1 MAAYRRRGAHA
12 PLLAFRTIEVSVMFV
27 SLAVVT
33 VFMSALLLVSA
44 GAKSLR
50 TRHITEQMSTLGVP
64 QGMMAFL
71 IGGQIAGAAGVIAG
85 LWWGPVGIAA
95 AIGLTLYFAGAVA
108 FHLRVGDRKGASPA
122 VVLTVAS
129 VALIVL
135 RAATL

>member
-1 MAAYRRRGAHA
+1 
-12 PLLAFRTIEVSVMFV
+12 MFV
-27 SLAVVT
+27 SLAIVT
-33 VFMSALLLVSA
+33 VFMSAVLLVSA

-50 TRHITEQMSTLGVP
+50 TRHITEQMATLGVP
-64 QGMMAFL
+64 QSMMAFL
-71 IGGQIAGAAGVIAG
+71 IGAQIAGAAGAIAG

-108 FHLRVGDRKGASPA
+108 SHLRVGDRKGAPPA
-122 VVLTVAS
+122 LVLTVAS

>member
-1 MAAYRRRGAHA
+1 
-12 PLLAFRTIEVSVMFV
+12 MFV

-71 IGGQIAGAAGVIAG
+71 IGAQIAGAAGVIAG

-95 AIGLTLYFAGAVA
+95 AIGLALYFVGAVA
-108 FHLRVGDRKGASPA
+108 FHLRVGDRRGASPA
-122 VVLTVAS
+122 VVLTMAS
-129 VALIVL
+129 VALIAL

>member
-1 MAAYRRRGAHA
+1 
-12 PLLAFRTIEVSVMFV
+12 MFV

-33 VFMSALLLVSA
+33 VFMSAVLLISA

-64 QGMMAFL
+64 QSMMAFL
-71 IGGQIAGAAGVIAG
+71 IGAQVAGAAGVLAG

-108 FHLRVGDRKGASPA
+108 SHLRVGDRKGAPPA
-122 VVLTVAS
+122 VVLTMAS
-129 VALIVL
+129 IALIAL

>member
-1 MAAYRRRGAHA
+1 
-12 PLLAFRTIEVSVMFV
+12 MFV
-27 SLAVVT
+27 SLVVVT
-33 VFMSALLLVSA
+33 LFVSAVLLVSA

-71 IGGQIAGAAGVIAG
+71 IGAQVAGAAGAIAG
-85 LWWGPVGIAA
+85 LWWGLVGIAA

-108 FHLRVGDRKGASPA
+108 SHLRVGDHKGAPPA
-122 VVLTVAS
+122 AVLTVVS

-135 RAATL
+135 RFATL

>member
-1 MAAYRRRGAHA
+1 
-12 PLLAFRTIEVSVMFV
+12 MFV

-50 TRHITEQMSTLGVP
+50 TPHITEQMATLGVP
-64 QGMMAFL
+64 QRMMTFL
-71 IGGQIAGAAGVIAG
+71 IGAQIAGAAGAVAG
-85 LWWGPVGIAA
+85 LRWGAVGIAA

-108 FHLRVGDRKGASPA
+108 SHLRVGDRRGASPA
-122 VVLTVAS
+122 AVLTVAS

>member
-1 MAAYRRRGAHA
+1 
-12 PLLAFRTIEVSVMFV
+12 MFL

-33 VFMSALLLVSA
+33 VFVSALLLVSA

-50 TRHITEQMSTLGVP
+50 TRHVTEQMSTLGVP
-64 QGMMAFL
+64 QSMMAFL
-71 IGGQIAGAAGVIAG
+71 IGAQVAGAAGVIAG
-85 LWWGPVGIAA
+85 LRWGPVGIAA

-122 VVLTVAS
+122 VALAMAS

>member
-1 MAAYRRRGAHA
+1 
-12 PLLAFRTIEVSVMFV
+12 MFV

-64 QGMMAFL
+64 QRMMAFL
-71 IGGQIAGAAGVIAG
+71 IGAQIAGAAGAIAG

-108 FHLRVGDRKGASPA
+108 SHLRVGDLKGAPPA
-122 VVLTVAS
+122 AVLTMAS

>member
-1 MAAYRRRGAHA
+1 M
-12 PLLAFRTIEVSVMFV
+12 IEVPAVFV

-33 VFMSALLLVSA
+33 VFMSAVNLLSA

-64 QGMMAFL
+64 QRMMAFL
-71 IGGQIAGAAGVIAG
+71 IGAQVAGAAGAIAG

-108 FHLRVGDRKGASPA
+108 FHLRVGDRKGATPA
-122 VVLTVAS
+122 AVLALAS
-129 VALIVL
+129 VALILL
-135 RAATL
+135 RAASL

>member
-1 MAAYRRRGAHA
+1 
-12 PLLAFRTIEVSVMFV
+12 MFV
-27 SLAVVT
+27 SLVVVT

-64 QGMMAFL
+64 QSMMAFL
-71 IGGQIAGAAGVIAG
+71 IGAQVAGAAGAIAG
-85 LWWGPVGIAA
+85 LWWVPVGIAA

-122 VVLTVAS
+122 MVLAMASVVLTVLS
-129 VALIVL
+129 
-135 RAATL
+135 AATL

>member
-1 MAAYRRRGAHA
+1 
-12 PLLAFRTIEVSVMFV
+12 MFV

-33 VFMSALLLVSA
+33 VFMSAVLLVSA

-50 TRHITEQMSTLGVP
+50 TRHITEQMSTLGIP

-71 IGGQIAGAAGVIAG
+71 IGAQIAGAAGAIAG

-108 FHLRVGDRKGASPA
+108 SHLRVGDRKGALPA
-122 VVLTVAS
+122 VVLTMAS
-129 VALIVL
+129 IALIAL

>member
-1 MAAYRRRGAHA
+1 M
-12 PLLAFRTIEVSVMFV
+12 SV

-64 QGMMAFL
+64 PGMMAFL
-71 IGGQIAGAAGVIAG
+71 IGAQIAGAAGAIAG
-85 LWWGPVGIAA
+85 LWWGPIGIAA
-95 AIGLTLYFAGAVA
+95 AIGLMLYFAGAVA

-122 VVLTVAS
+122 VVLTMAS

>member
-1 MAAYRRRGAHA
+1 
-12 PLLAFRTIEVSVMFV
+12 MFV
-27 SLAVVT
+27 SLVAVT
-33 VFMSALLLVSA
+33 VFMSVLLLVSA

-64 QGMMAFL
+64 QGMMALL
-71 IGGQIAGAAGVIAG
+71 IGAQVAGAAGAVAG
-85 LWWGPVGIAA
+85 LRWGPVGIAA

-108 FHLRVGDRKGASPA
+108 SHLRVGDLKGAPPA
-122 VVLTVAS
+122 AVLTVVS

>member
-1 MAAYRRRGAHA
+1 
-12 PLLAFRTIEVSVMFV
+12 MFV
-27 SLAVVT
+27 SLAVLT

-50 TRHITEQMSTLGVP
+50 TRHITEQMSALGVP
-64 QGMMAFL
+64 QSMMAFL
-71 IGGQIAGAAGVIAG
+71 IGAQTAGAAGVIAG

-95 AIGLTLYFAGAVA
+95 AIGLTLYFTGAVA

-122 VVLTVAS
+122 VVLTLVS
-129 VALIVL
+129 VVLVVL

>member
-1 MAAYRRRGAHA
+1 
-12 PLLAFRTIEVSVMFV
+12 MFV

-71 IGGQIAGAAGVIAG
+71 IGAQIAGAAGVIAG

-95 AIGLTLYFAGAVA
+95 AIGLALYFAGAVA
-108 FHLRVGDRKGASPA
+108 FHLRVSGGGPHHGLRRPDRIACCHPLTADSRSGAR
-122 VVLTVAS
+122 LD
-129 VALIVL
+129 
-135 RAATL
+135 RAG

>member
-1 MAAYRRRGAHA
+1 
-12 PLLAFRTIEVSVMFV
+12 MFV

-33 VFMSALLLVSA
+33 VVMSALLLISA

-64 QGMMAFL
+64 QRMMPFL
-71 IGGQIAGAAGVIAG
+71 ISAQIAGAAGTTAG
-85 LWWGPVGIAA
+85 LWWGPLGIAA
-95 AIGLTLYFAGAVA
+95 AIGLTLYLAGAVA
-108 FHLRVGDRKGASPA
+108 FHLRVGDHKGASPA
-122 VVLTVAS
+122 AVLAMAS

>member
-1 MAAYRRRGAHA
+1 
-12 PLLAFRTIEVSVMFV
+12 MFV
-27 SLAVVT
+27 SLVVVT
-33 VFMSALLLVSA
+33 AFMSALLLVSA

-50 TRHITEQMSTLGVP
+50 TQHITEQMSTLGVP
-64 QGMMAFL
+64 PSMMTFL
-71 IGGQIAGAAGVIAG
+71 IGAQVAGAAGVIAG

-108 FHLRVGDRKGASPA
+108 SHLRVGDHKGAPPA

>member
-1 MAAYRRRGAHA
+1 
-12 PLLAFRTIEVSVMFV
+12 MFV

-33 VFMSALLLVSA
+33 VVMAALLLVSA

-71 IGGQIAGAAGVIAG
+71 IVAQIAGAAGVIAG
-85 LWWGPVGIAA
+85 LRWGPVGIAA

-108 FHLRVGDRKGASPA
+108 FHLRVGDHKGASPA
-122 VVLTVAS
+122 AILAVAS
-129 VALIVL
+129 IALIVL

>member
-1 MAAYRRRGAHA
+1 
-12 PLLAFRTIEVSVMFV
+12 MFV

-33 VFMSALLLVSA
+33 VLMSAVLLVSA

-50 TRHITEQMSTLGVP
+50 TRHITEQMSTLGIP
-64 QGMMAFL
+64 HSMMTFL
-71 IGGQIAGAAGVIAG
+71 IGAQIAGAAGAIAG
-85 LWWGPVGIAA
+85 LRWGPVGIAA

-108 FHLRVGDRKGASPA
+108 SHLRVGDRKGASPA
-122 VVLTVAS
+122 AVLTMAS

>member
-1 MAAYRRRGAHA
+1 
-12 PLLAFRTIEVSVMFV
+12 MFV
-27 SLAVVT
+27 FLAVVT
-33 VFMSALLLVSA
+33 VFMAALLLVSA

-64 QGMMAFL
+64 QRMMGFL
-71 IGGQIAGAAGVIAG
+71 IGAQIAGAAGVIAG
-85 LWWGPVGIAA
+85 LWWGPVGFAA

-108 FHLRVGDRKGASPA
+108 FHLRAGDRKGTSPA
-122 VVLTVAS
+122 VVLTIAS

>member
-1 MAAYRRRGAHA
+1 M
-12 PLLAFRTIEVSVMFV
+12 IEVSAVFV

-33 VFMSALLLVSA
+33 VFMSAVLLVSA

-64 QGMMAFL
+64 QSMMAFL
-71 IGGQIAGAAGVIAG
+71 IGAQIAGAAGAIAG
-85 LWWGPVGIAA
+85 LWWGPIGIAA
-95 AIGLTLYFAGAVA
+95 AIGLTLYFAGAVVS
-108 FHLRVGDRKGASPA
+108 HLRVGDHKGAPPA
-122 VVLTVAS
+122 AVLTVAS

>member
-1 MAAYRRRGAHA
+1 
-12 PLLAFRTIEVSVMFV
+12 MFV
-27 SLAVVT
+27 SLAVFT
-33 VFMSALLLVSA
+33 VFVSAVLLVSA

-64 QGMMAFL
+64 EGMMAFL
-71 IGGQIAGAAGVIAG
+71 TGAQVAGAAGAIAG
-85 LWWGPVGIAA
+85 LWWEPVGIAA

-108 FHLRVGDRKGASPA
+108 FHLRVGDRKGALPA

-129 VALIVL
+129 VALIML